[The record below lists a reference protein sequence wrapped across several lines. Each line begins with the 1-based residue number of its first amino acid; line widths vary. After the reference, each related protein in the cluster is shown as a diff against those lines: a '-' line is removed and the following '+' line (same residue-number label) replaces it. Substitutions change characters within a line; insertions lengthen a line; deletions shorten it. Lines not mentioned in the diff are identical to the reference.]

1 MLFCT
6 AMIFVDLSVT
16 STKRANITCSI
27 SILSLINININYIRN
42 VPTIYQKKNILVLK
56 IPHGRLFIHD
66 DFPHAL
72 RLRPFTVYSPHNKFR
87 VFAGELGDCLPDIS
101 CQHVMRLD

>member
-1 MLFCT
+1 
-6 AMIFVDLSVT
+6 MIFMDLSVT

-42 VPTIYQKKNILVLK
+42 IPTIYQKQFRLVFK
-56 IPHGRLFIHD
+56 IPHGRLFIND

-72 RLRPFTVYSPHNKFR
+72 RLRPFTVNYPH
-87 VFAGELGDCLPDIS
+87 I
-101 CQHVMRLD
+101 